1 MGAQLMARRVRPNI
15 FGSIMDGT
23 ADAEPPAQLR
33 MPDPARPA
41 SVPVPS
47 AALAQAENKST
58 AIPAAFHRGPVA
70 ALENDLRQSMSQTL
84 RDIDTALIDPSP
96 FSDRIAI
103 SEEDIQDLRDS
114 IERSGLRVPIL
125 LRPNPEKQGR
135 FIIVYGRRR
144 LAALKS
150 LGMPARAMIRD
161 MSDVDSILAQGQENN
176 ARLDPSFIE
185 KALFAASLE
194 AAGYESRVVMEAL
207 NVNKAYLS
215 HMRRVVTNIPANVIY
230 QIGSAH
236 GVGWKKWHEAVD
248 LVLKD
253 GVDPAIPE
261 GLFDHDTNKDTH
273 FLLWLNHLRR
283 SAARKLPVSQS
294 SDNNR
299 ERRARPVFTSDGK
312 TRIGE
317 VRRNGGAV
325 HLCAD
330 PRETEFTR
338 WLDAK
343 GEELLARLYG
353 EWVEAD
359 RG

>member
-1 MGAQLMARRVRPNI
+1 MARRVRPNI
-15 FGSIMDGT
+15 FGSIMDGS

-33 MPDPARPA
+33 TPDPEGPA
-41 SVPVPS
+41 SVPVPP
-47 AALAQAENKST
+47 APPVRAEHRPT

-103 SEEDIQDLRDS
+103 SEDDIQDLRDS
-114 IERSGLRVPIL
+114 IARSGLRVPIL
-125 LRPNPEKQGR
+125 LRPSPEKPGR

-176 ARLDPSFIE
+176 TRLDPSFIE
-185 KALFAASLE
+185 KAHFAASLE
-194 AAGYESRVVMEAL
+194 AVGYESRVVMEAL

-215 HMRRVVTNIPANVIY
+215 HMRRVVTNIPAEVIY

-248 LVLKD
+248 LILKD
-253 GVDPAIPE
+253 DVDPTIPE
-261 GLFDHDTNKDTH
+261 GLFDRATDKDTH
-273 FLLWLNHLRR
+273 FSLWLNHLRR
-283 SAARKLPVSQS
+283 SVALKRQATGPFENR
-294 SDNNR
+294 R
-299 ERRARPVFTSDGK
+299 ERRARPVLASDGK

-317 VRRNGGAV
+317 VRRDGGVV

-338 WLDAK
+338 WLDAN

-353 EWVEAD
+353 EWVEAGRD
-359 RG
+359 